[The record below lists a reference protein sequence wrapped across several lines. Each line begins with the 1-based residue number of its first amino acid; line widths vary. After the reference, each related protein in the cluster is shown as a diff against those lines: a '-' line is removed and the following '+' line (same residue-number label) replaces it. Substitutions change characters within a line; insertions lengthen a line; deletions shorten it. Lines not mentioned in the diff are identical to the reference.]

1 MTIDK
6 RMKYEMQGGSKPA
19 RNYLGT
25 QKTVSGIP
33 VKWKSGPD
41 APSTELAYITKAE
54 KDLLLKKNLHGSL
67 KNGPNTGPDGI
78 MSLDSQGDYTRDRS
92 PQGRSRQGQAQ
103 HDQHMK
109 SILTGQKNIGQTT
122 KTGPKTRKYA
132 VPEYVKVKQKDGT
145 YKNKYIGSGYK
156 SYGTPSFFGNLF
168 SRGAPGYRG
177 IKGMPAFWGKPK
189 FDFKQ
194 GPDGMG
200 YYSDYEKFGDTR
212 DPVPLGIMGLIANAI
227 NKFKKPKDMTEFNK
241 LTLGGTHPAALD
253 FDPDAKIQDTSFSKT
268 VTPDRYKYSRG
279 PQPVNNYGIEG
290 TTFNNPIGGVDQYA
304 REMEALE
311 KTRAGETLKANQ
323 LGGTLEDFYTNKQPL
338 APNQSLQVYDDN
350 INFNN
355 NVPIETDSMWDDA
368 SAKAPKSQLETWQEM
383 FGEEVTPAGMNQ
395 EQIDYLNSVNKMNVN
410 VGNTGAGGFYTYEK
424 PQDVM
429 DQINKLNAE
438 SDSLGWTGYNFDPDK
453 IVTGDKSTY
462 AQPQEVYDYINKLQ
476 PSTSYNYGQGTIG
489 IADGGRVGYG
499 NGGLATLFTRRG

>member
-19 RNYLGT
+19 RNYLGS

-103 HDQHMK
+103 HDAQMK

-132 VPEYVKVKQKDGT
+132 VPEYVKVKQPGGGYKD
-145 YKNKYIGSGYK
+145 KYIGSGYK

-177 IKGMPAFWGKPK
+177 IKGMPAFFGKAGFETRGTPG
-189 FDFKQ
+189 
-194 GPDGMG
+194 GPNFG
-200 YYSDYEKFGDTR
+200 YYSDKENFGETR
-212 DPVPLGIMGLIANAI
+212 DALPNFGIMGLIQGLV
-227 NKFKKPKDMTEFNK
+227 NKFKKPPQDMSEFNK

-253 FDPDAKIQDTSFSKT
+253 FNPDAKIQDTSFSEQV
-268 VTPDRYKYSRG
+268 VTPERYPNSIGPNKYGVQTNNLPFKSMVDMAAENKNWFDSVDEGVVPGNRTPLMPDASVLQG
-279 PQPVNNYGIEG
+279 SVIDQQPKKGIMQMISDAIFSPAGAAEMTQQDLLNLG
-290 TTFNNPIGGVDQYA
+290 AMEPGLAWGHNLTDQ
-304 REMEALE
+304 
-311 KTRAGETLKANQ
+311 GKA
-323 LGGTLEDFYTNKQPL
+323 LEDFRNTAVNMRGIGPTAGQDAKAQFNRMLGMPGLMGGVIENKDFIDSALNKGFLADESDWVNQQPL
-338 APNQSLQVYDDN
+338 D
-350 INFNN
+350 
-355 NVPIETDSMWDDA
+355 
-368 SAKAPKSQLETWQEM
+368 
-383 FGEEVTPAGMNQ
+383 
-395 EQIDYLNSVNKMNVN
+395 DYLAK
-410 VGNTGAGGFYTYEK
+410 
-424 PQDVM
+424 
-429 DQINKLNAE
+429 
-438 SDSLGWTGYNFDPDK
+438 
-453 IVTGDKSTY
+453 
-462 AQPQEVYDYINKLQ
+462 
-476 PSTSYNYGQGTIG
+476 
-489 IADGGRVGYG
+489 GGRVGYAD
-499 NGGLATLFTRRG
+499 GGLASMFTRRR

>member
-103 HDQHMK
+103 HDAQMK

-132 VPEYVKVKQKDGT
+132 VPEYAKVKQKDGT

-253 FDPDAKIQDTSFSKT
+253 FDPDAKIQDTAFSKT
-268 VTPDRYKYSRG
+268 LSDKYKYSRG
-279 PQPVNNYGIEG
+279 PQEVNLPGPYEQAETDYWSDKQVINTPGGEIVIDSEGNEVVDTPTVPMGTPWDNPYNVPVSNYDVR
-290 TTFNNPIGGVDQYA
+290 P
-304 REMEALE
+304 
-311 KTRAGETLKANQ
+311 
-323 LGGTLEDFYTNKQPL
+323 DFYPGNKFTKTITETGKPM
-338 APNQSLQVYDDN
+338 V
-350 INFNN
+350 
-355 NVPIETDSMWDDA
+355 IEEGVW
-368 SAKAPKSQLETWQEM
+368 APKP
-383 FGEEVTPAGMNQ
+383 GE
-395 EQIDYLNSVNKMNVN
+395 
-410 VGNTGAGGFYTYEK
+410 
-424 PQDVM
+424 
-429 DQINKLNAE
+429 
-438 SDSLGWTGYNFDPDK
+438 WGY
-453 IVTGDKSTY
+453 
-462 AQPQEVYDYINKLQ
+462 
-476 PSTSYNYGQGTIG
+476 QGPLRL
-489 IADGGRVGYG
+489 A

>member
-1 MTIDK
+1 VTIDK
-6 RMKYEMQGGSKPA
+6 RMSYEMQGGSKPA

-156 SYGTPSFFGNLF
+156 SYGTPSLWGNLF

-241 LTLGGTHPAALD
+241 LGLGGTHPAALD
-253 FDPDAKIQDTSFSKT
+253 FDPDAKIQDTAFSKISKN
-268 VTPDRYKYSRG
+268 DFNRMFN
-279 PQPVNNYGIEG
+279 VNDVAELINDSSKVPAVEG

-311 KTRAGETLKANQ
+311 KARAGDTVTASE
-323 LGGTLEDFYTNKQPL
+323 LGGTLQDFYTNKQPYTGKME
-338 APNQSLQVYDDN
+338 VWDDN
-350 INFNN
+350 INFND

-368 SAKAPKSQLETWQEM
+368 SAEAPTSFLENLQNK
-383 FGEEVTPAGMNQ
+383 FGAEVMPAGNYSQ
-395 EQIDYLNSVNKMNVN
+395 NAVAHQLFGGNVN
-410 VGNTGAGGFYTYEK
+410 TAFDDLSSFQQG
-424 PQDVM
+424 QVM
-429 DQINKLNAE
+429 DAIGAYGTT
-438 SDSLGWTGYNFDPDK
+438 SLGTLGVK
-453 IVTGDKSTY
+453 
-462 AQPQEVYDYINKLQ
+462 
-476 PSTSYNYGQGTIG
+476 
-489 IADGGRVGYG
+489 DGGRIGYA
-499 NGGLATLFTRRG
+499 NGGLASLFTRRG